1 MRISDWSSDVC
12 SSDLKRRCPD
22 QILLFIKARLD
33 LDHGRDRLARLRR
46 IDQRTNDGRL
56 LASAVERLLDRHH
69 VRVRRRLPQEGE
81 DDVEALVRMVDDNV
95 LGFDRGKAIAV
106 MFPDSFGK
114 KIGRASCR
122 ERGWQYV

>member
-81 DDVEALVRMVDDNV
+81 DDVEAARKSVGSGKSVSVRVA
-95 LGFDRGKAIAV
+95 LGGRRSI
-106 MFPDSFGK
+106 K
-114 KIGRASCR
+114 KNTIK
-122 ERGWQYV
+122 